1 MRLSW
6 PGIFLPWRL
15 SACACSSPFPCRRA
29 QPRRRLPSRR
39 AAAGPD
45 ARLSWAPPDQLHL
58 TLAFLG
64 EQPDAGPAAEAGR
77 EAWGSAREFEVVVE
91 GAGAFPGRGRAR
103 ALWLGISTGKAELIA
118 LAARLRESLRR
129 RGLPVEERELRPH
142 LTVARVRPGGHL
154 AAPLA
159 LAAVPEGPIAR
170 FTAARLV
177 LFESVLGGGPAL
189 HRAQVEYPLLP

>member
-1 MRLSW
+1 MRL
-6 PGIFLPWRL
+6 FFALPL
-15 SACACSSPFPCRRA
+15 PKGAAAEASSVQARM
-29 QPRRRLPSRR
+29 R

-45 ARLSWAPPDQLHL
+45 ARLAWAPSDQLHL
-58 TLAFLG
+58 TLSFLG

-91 GAGAFPGRGRAR
+91 GAGAFPGHGRAR

-118 LAARLRESLRR
+118 LATLLREALRR
-129 RGLPVEERELRPH
+129 RGLPIEERELRPH
-142 LTVARVRPGGHL
+142 LTVARVRSAGHV

-159 LAAVPEGPIAR
+159 LAAVPAGPIAR
-170 FTAARLV
+170 FTAGRMV

-189 HRAQVEYPLLP
+189 HLARAEYPLLS